1 MALLNNIGNVVDQKN
16 FLSKN
21 CQDSTRCVA
30 FMDIFSFCFVVFLV
44 LQHLMPFSYRFVRK
58 LVVAVVVATDVAIAV
73 VVVGGFVVLV
83 KYCCSSSGKHV
94 VQLLECSIV
103 FALSERVN
111 YLFKLQA

>member
-1 MALLNNIGNVVDQKN
+1 MCGFYGYFQ
-16 FLSKN
+16 F
-21 CQDSTRCVA
+21 
-30 FMDIFSFCFVVFLV
+30 FCCFLV

-83 KYCCSSSGKHV
+83 KYCCSSSGQHV

>member
-1 MALLNNIGNVVDQKN
+1 
-16 FLSKN
+16 
-21 CQDSTRCVA
+21 
-30 FMDIFSFCFVVFLV
+30 
-44 LQHLMPFSYRFVRK
+44 MPFSYRFVRK
-58 LVVAVVVATDVAIAV
+58 LVVAVVVATDVAVI

-83 KYCCSSSGKHV
+83 KYCCSSSGQHV